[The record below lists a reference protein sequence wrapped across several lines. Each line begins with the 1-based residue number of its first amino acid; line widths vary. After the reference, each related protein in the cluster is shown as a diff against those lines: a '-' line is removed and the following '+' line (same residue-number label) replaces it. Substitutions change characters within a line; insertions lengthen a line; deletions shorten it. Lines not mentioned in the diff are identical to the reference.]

1 MMVKGV
7 SRQAVLMKLPQDSP
21 FEEAVF
27 LVRGGVRPFDE
38 KELLRQARDAV
49 GDFPNR
55 ARSILTGV
63 ATFCGGMLAASLL
76 FLLFFAL

>member
-27 LVRGGVRPFDE
+27 LVRSSNQPLDE

-49 GDFPNR
+49 GDLPHR
-55 ARSILTGV
+55 ARGILTGL
-63 ATFCGGMLAASLL
+63 AAFCGGAVVASLL
-76 FLLFFAL
+76 FLLFFAR